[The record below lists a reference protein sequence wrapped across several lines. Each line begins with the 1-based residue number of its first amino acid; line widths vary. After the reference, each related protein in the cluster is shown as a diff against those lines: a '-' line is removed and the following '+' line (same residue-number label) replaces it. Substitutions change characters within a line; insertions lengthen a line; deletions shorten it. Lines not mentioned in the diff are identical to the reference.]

1 MFKFSLRTVKQLLQK
16 ARFLCLCSTALRT
29 PVVQTNVTK
38 IIEFLL
44 LFIYL
49 MITLNFVFNSFTK
62 KLFDNIAILHPWTT
76 DIQWRHK
83 SKKSENCGRYGR
95 QNMLRLYLKLWD
107 WDLIFGRTLQWRQF
121 PHLASVVHG
130 NTLIGSSHQIVKIV
144 YLALIAQL
152 LTLKVF

>member
-95 QNMLRLYLKLWD
+95 QNMLRLYLKILEWE
-107 WDLIFGRTLQWRQF
+107 WIFGRAVR
-121 PHLASVVHG
+121 A
-130 NTLIGSSHQIVKIV
+130 ISSPGVRSP
-144 YLALIAQL
+144 YCSLCL
-152 LTLKVF
+152 LNA